1 MIIKWTSEAYDYM
14 LKWGRTYKME
24 WEESELL
31 IFLIQY
37 SPKKLMMC
45 LREASYMFSS
55 SSNLLR
61 ILSIFTVPISDIDS
75 SEKNIRK
82 SIEFSRKIFSRSIF
96 LCFSGGGGYM
106 IFLYMFLHMFIS
118 WHCSHLFNLFHMF
131 KTLQLLP
138 KWLCSLLSLTS
149 YE

>member
-1 MIIKWTSEAYDYM
+1 
-14 LKWGRTYKME
+14 ME
-24 WEESELL
+24 WGESELL

-55 SSNLLR
+55 SSNFLR

-82 SIEFSRKIFSRSIF
+82 SIEF
-96 LCFSGGGGYM
+96 
-106 IFLYMFLHMFIS
+106 
-118 WHCSHLFNLFHMF
+118 
-131 KTLQLLP
+131 
-138 KWLCSLLSLTS
+138 LS
-149 YE
+149 